1 MKESN
6 NEKKKSKKAS
16 LPVRMVLV
24 IAMFVFALMLTVGY
38 FVPGSPL
45 STTNLAS
52 ASGGSSG
59 GFAPEMRL
67 IVIPL
72 FFWMS
77 YKAGKEIVKEVKAKK
92 KEAKPNGFR
101 K

>member
-1 MKESN
+1 MKESD
-6 NEKKKSKKAS
+6 NEKRESKKGS

-24 IAMFVFALMLTVGY
+24 IAMFAFALMLTVGY
-38 FVPGSPL
+38 FVPESPL

-77 YKAGKEIVKEVKAKK
+77 YKAGKEIIEEIRAKR
-92 KEAKPNGFR
+92 G
-101 K
+101 